1 MTKNSILNSVFSD
14 IEKLAS
20 VEEYKRII
28 KLVDKRKFKNQNK
41 PDFQKLSLDCIIV
54 VLDIHQFPEELSLF
68 QSKVVS
74 LIQLNQIEDAY
85 NYILK
90 NDASQ

>member
-1 MTKNSILNSVFSD
+1 MSSRRKHKQHIDRKRGLDYHCVFV
-14 IEKLAS
+14 A
-20 VEEYKRII
+20 
-28 KLVDKRKFKNQNK
+28 
-41 PDFQKLSLDCIIV
+41 LD
-54 VLDIHQFPEELSLF
+54 LPQFPDEVSLV

-90 NDASQ
+90 NESFG